1 MSRPLSVPRPPR
13 KLPRVVCLVGP
24 TSSGKT
30 DLGLQIAKAFNGEI
44 INADSRQIYKGFDIG
59 TGKPEGK
66 RGSFDGQRAFMVE
79 GVPHYLMD
87 FLDPL
92 KTFTVAEWRDKAL
105 VAIRGI
111 IRRKHLPIV
120 VGGTGLYIKSLV
132 DNLQFPHVEPQ
143 PAMRKAFEG
152 RPLEELV
159 RLLLGLDSDA
169 AQAVD
174 LKNPRRVIR
183 ALEVATLTG
192 KPFTKQKTM
201 GKPLIEPFQVGVRWP
216 REQLFAR
223 IDGSIDKMLEQG
235 WVEEIRSALKKG
247 IPENAPAMTSIGYRE
262 LMKYIKGEESFEQAV
277 ALTRQSVHR
286 YAKRQETWFKRDQR
300 IRWCK
305 DKDEAAL
312 AVSEW
317 LGVGG
322 LCG

>member
-30 DLGLQIAKAFNGEI
+30 DLGLRLAKAFNGEI

-59 TGKPEGK
+59 TGKPRGK

-79 GVPHYLMD
+79 GVPHYMMD

-92 KTFTVAEWRDKAL
+92 KTFTVAEWRDKTL

-111 IRRKHLPIV
+111 IRRKRLPIV

-132 DNLQFPHVEPQ
+132 DNLLFPHVEPQ

-192 KPFTKQKTM
+192 KPFCATQAPKSSQLPKW
-201 GKPLIEPFQVGVRWP
+201 PVRTITP
-216 REQLFAR
+216 RPRPKAERSLSTPCASTRVLMPAAR
-223 IDGSIDKMLEQG
+223 MRGSRMASTAITPKWRQT
-235 WVEEIRSALKKG
+235 
-247 IPENAPAMTSIGYRE
+247 APARASICAG
-262 LMKYIKGEESFEQAV
+262 LF
-277 ALTRQSVHR
+277 
-286 YAKRQETWFKRDQR
+286 
-300 IRWCK
+300 
-305 DKDEAAL
+305 
-312 AVSEW
+312 SEP
-317 LGVGG
+317 
-322 LCG
+322 

>member
-30 DLGLQIAKAFNGEI
+30 DLGLRLAKAFNGEI

-59 TGKPEGK
+59 TGKPRGK

-79 GVPHYLMD
+79 GVPHYMMD

-92 KTFTVAEWRDKAL
+92 KTFTVAEWRDKTL

-111 IRRKHLPIV
+111 IRRKRLPIV

-132 DNLQFPHVEPQ
+132 DNLLFPHVEPQ

-192 KPFTKQKTM
+192 KPFTKQKKM
-201 GKPLIEPFQVGVRWP
+201 GKPLVEAYQVGIKWP

-223 IDGSIDKMLEQG
+223 IDASIDNMLEEG
-235 WVEEIRSALKKG
+235 WVEEIRQALKKG

-262 LMKYIKGEESFEQAV
+262 LMKYIKGEESLEQAV
-277 ALTRQSVHR
+277 ALTRQAVHR

-305 DKDEAAL
+305 DKDEGML

-317 LGVGG
+317 LGIGG